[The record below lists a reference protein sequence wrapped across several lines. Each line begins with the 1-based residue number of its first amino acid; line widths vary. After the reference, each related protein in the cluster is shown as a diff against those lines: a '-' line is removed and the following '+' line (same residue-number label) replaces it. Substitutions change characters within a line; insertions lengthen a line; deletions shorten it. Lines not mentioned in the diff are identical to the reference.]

1 MAEQYHGFWD
11 GGALYGQVEFNRY
24 FDRIYESGVSVRADG
39 SMEYEV
45 KKASATTL
53 TVAGDSFAII
63 KGFYRYTP
71 ADMTVTVPAGNR
83 RDRVVIKM
91 DKTRRMVYEPQL
103 KQGTASTPPAL
114 QRDNNVWEI
123 SLAQITVNTSG
134 IVSVTNERTDKN
146 LCGAIRPKNLS
157 EFNDWMKQI
166 QSTWSSLIAG
176 YDSTFNGKMNGYD
189 TTFNNWF
196 EQIQGKTWRETYIQ
210 DASAEPDDAPDGSI
224 WIALNS
230 N

>member
-11 GGALYGQVEFNRY
+11 GGALYGQAEFNRY
-24 FDRIYESGVSVRADG
+24 FDRIYESGVGVRADG

-71 ADMTVTVPAGNR
+71 ADMTITVPAGNR
-83 RDRVVIKM
+83 KDRVVIKM
-91 DKTRRMVYEPQL
+91 DKTRRTVYEPQL
-103 KQGTASTPPAL
+103 KQGTTSTPPAL

-123 SLAQITVNTSG
+123 SLAQITVNASG
-134 IVSVTNERTDKN
+134 IVSVANERTDKN

-157 EFNDWMKQI
+157 EFNDWMEGLKQLANTLLNDI
-166 QSTWSSLIAG
+166 QVR
-176 YDSTFNGKMNGYD
+176 FD
-189 TTFNNWF
+189 TWF
-196 EQIQGKTWRETYIQ
+196 EGAQGRTPREIFVQ
-210 DASAEPDDAPDGSI
+210 DANTEPENPSEGAL
-224 WIALNS
+224 WIALNPD
-230 N
+230 

>member
-11 GGALYGQVEFNRY
+11 GGALYGQAEFNRY
-24 FDRIYESGVSVRADG
+24 FDRIYESGVGVRADG

-63 KGFYRYTP
+63 KGFDRYTP
-71 ADMTVTVPAGNR
+71 ADMTITVPAGNR
-83 RDRVVIKM
+83 KDRVVIKM
-91 DKTRRMVYEPQL
+91 DKTRRTVYEPQL
-103 KQGTASTPPAL
+103 KQGTTSTPPAL

-123 SLAQITVNTSG
+123 SLAQITVNASG

-157 EFNDWMKQI
+157 EFNDWMEGLKQLANTLLNDI
-166 QSTWSSLIAG
+166 QVR
-176 YDSTFNGKMNGYD
+176 FD
-189 TTFNNWF
+189 TWF
-196 EQIQGKTWRETYIQ
+196 EGAQGRTPREIFVQ
-210 DASAEPDDAPDGSI
+210 DANTEPENPSEGAL
-224 WIALNS
+224 WIALNPD
-230 N
+230 

>member
-11 GGALYGQVEFNRY
+11 GGALYGQAEFNRY
-24 FDRIYESGVSVRADG
+24 FDRIYESGVGVRADG

-83 RDRVVIKM
+83 KDRVVIKM

-134 IVSVTNERTDKN
+134 IVSVTNERTDKT

-157 EFNDWMKQI
+157 EFNDWMEGLKQLANTLLNDI
-166 QSTWSSLIAG
+166 QVR
-176 YDSTFNGKMNGYD
+176 FD
-189 TTFNNWF
+189 TWF
-196 EQIQGKTWRETYIQ
+196 EGAQGRTPREIFVQ
-210 DASAEPDDAPDGSI
+210 DANTEPENSSEGAL
-224 WIALNS
+224 WIALNPD
-230 N
+230 

>member
-71 ADMTVTVPAGNR
+71 ADMTINVPAGNR
-83 RDRVVIKM
+83 KDRVVIKM
-91 DKTRRMVYEPQL
+91 DKTRRTVYEPQL
-103 KQGTASTPPAL
+103 KQGTASAPPAL

-134 IVSVTNERTDKN
+134 IVSIANERTDKT

-157 EFNDWMKQI
+157 EFNDWMNGLKQLANTLLNDI
-166 QSTWSSLIAG
+166 QVR
-176 YDSTFNGKMNGYD
+176 FD
-189 TTFNNWF
+189 TWF
-196 EQIQGKTWRETYIQ
+196 EGAQGRTPREIFMQ
-210 DASAEPDDAPDGSI
+210 DANIEPENPSEGAL
-224 WIALNS
+224 WIALDPV
-230 N
+230 

>member
-83 RDRVVIKM
+83 KDRVVIKM

-114 QRDNNVWEI
+114 QRDNNIWEI
-123 SLAQITVNTSG
+123 SLAQIAVNASG
-134 IVSVTNERTDKN
+134 IVSVTNERTDKT

-157 EFNDWMKQI
+157 EFNDWMNGLKQLANTLLNDI
-166 QSTWSSLIAG
+166 QVRFDTWFAG
-176 YDSTFNGKMNGYD
+176 A
-189 TTFNNWF
+189 
-196 EQIQGKTWRETYIQ
+196 QGRTPREIFMQ
-210 DASAEPDDAPDGSI
+210 DANTEPENPSEGAL
-224 WIALNS
+224 WIALNP
-230 N
+230 

>member
-11 GGALYGQVEFNRY
+11 GGALYGQAEFNRY

-71 ADMTVTVPAGNR
+71 ADMTITVPAGNR
-83 RDRVVIKM
+83 KDRVVIKM
-91 DKTRRMVYEPQL
+91 DKTRRTVYEPQL
-103 KQGTASTPPAL
+103 KQGTTSTPPAL

-123 SLAQITVNTSG
+123 SLAQITVNASG

-157 EFNDWMKQI
+157 EFNDWMEGLKQLANTLLNDI
-166 QSTWSSLIAG
+166 QVR
-176 YDSTFNGKMNGYD
+176 FD
-189 TTFNNWF
+189 TWF
-196 EQIQGKTWRETYIQ
+196 EGAQGRTPREIFVQ
-210 DASAEPDDAPDGSI
+210 DANTEPEDPSEGAL
-224 WIALNS
+224 WIALNPD
-230 N
+230 

>member
-71 ADMTVTVPAGNR
+71 ADMTINVPAGNR
-83 RDRVVIKM
+83 KDRVVIKM

-134 IVSVTNERTDKN
+134 IVSITNERTDKT

-157 EFNDWMKQI
+157 EFNDWMEGLKQLANTLLNDI
-166 QSTWSSLIAG
+166 QVR
-176 YDSTFNGKMNGYD
+176 FD
-189 TTFNNWF
+189 TWF
-196 EQIQGKTWRETYIQ
+196 EGAQGRTPREIFVQ
-210 DASAEPDDAPDGSI
+210 DANTEPENPSEGAL
-224 WIALNS
+224 WIALDPV
-230 N
+230 

>member
-11 GGALYGQVEFNRY
+11 GGALYGQAEFNRY
-24 FDRIYESGVSVRADG
+24 FDRIYESGVGVRADG

-83 RDRVVIKM
+83 KDRVVIKM

-134 IVSVTNERTDKN
+134 IVSVTNERTDKT

-157 EFNDWMKQI
+157 EFNDWMEGLKQLANTLLNDI
-166 QSTWSSLIAG
+166 QVR
-176 YDSTFNGKMNGYD
+176 FD
-189 TTFNNWF
+189 TWF
-196 EQIQGKTWRETYIQ
+196 EGAQGRTPREIFVQ
-210 DASAEPDDAPDGSI
+210 DANTEPEDPSEGAL
-224 WIALNS
+224 WIALNPD
-230 N
+230 

>member
-45 KKASATTL
+45 KKASSTTL
-53 TVAGDSFAII
+53 TVVGDSFAIL

-71 ADMTVTVPAGNR
+71 ADMTITVPAGNR
-83 RDRVVIKM
+83 KDRVVIKM
-91 DKTRRMVYEPQL
+91 DKARRMVYEPQL

-114 QRDNNVWEI
+114 QRDNNAWEI

-134 IVSVTNERTDKN
+134 IVSVTNERTDKT

-157 EFNDWMKQI
+157 EFNDWMETLKSTANVMLTTI
-166 QSTWSSLIAG
+166 QNRF
-176 YDSTFNGKMNGYD
+176 DE
-189 TTFNNWF
+189 WF
-196 EQIQGKTWRETYIQ
+196 EGAQGRTPREIFIQEN
-210 DASAEPDDAPDGSI
+210 EPENPSEGAI
-224 WIALNS
+224 WI
-230 N
+230 

>member
-45 KKASATTL
+45 KKASSTTL
-53 TVAGDSFAII
+53 TVVGDSFAIL

-71 ADMTVTVPAGNR
+71 ADMTITVPAGNR
-83 RDRVVIKM
+83 KDRVVIKM

-123 SLAQITVNTSG
+123 SLAQITVNVSG
-134 IVSVTNERTDKN
+134 IVSVTNERTDKT

-157 EFNDWMKQI
+157 EFNDWMETLKSTANVMLTTI
-166 QSTWSSLIAG
+166 QNRF
-176 YDSTFNGKMNGYD
+176 DE
-189 TTFNNWF
+189 WF
-196 EQIQGKTWRETYIQ
+196 EGAQGRTPREIFIQENEPETPSEG
-210 DASAEPDDAPDGSI
+210 AI
-224 WIALNS
+224 WI
-230 N
+230 

>member
-11 GGALYGQVEFNRY
+11 GGALYGQAEFNRY
-24 FDRIYESGVSVRADG
+24 FDRIYESGVGVRADG

-71 ADMTVTVPAGNR
+71 ADMTITVPAGNR
-83 RDRVVIKM
+83 KDRVVIKM

-134 IVSVTNERTDKN
+134 IVSVTNERTDKT

-157 EFNDWMKQI
+157 EFNDWMNGLKQLANTLLNDI
-166 QSTWSSLIAG
+166 QVR
-176 YDSTFNGKMNGYD
+176 FD
-189 TTFNNWF
+189 TWF
-196 EQIQGKTWRETYIQ
+196 EGAQGRTPREIFVQ
-210 DASAEPDDAPDGSI
+210 DANTEPENSSEGAL
-224 WIALNS
+224 WIALNPG
-230 N
+230 

>member
-11 GGALYGQVEFNRY
+11 GGALYGQAEFNRY
-24 FDRIYESGVSVRADG
+24 FDRIYESGVGVRADG

-71 ADMTVTVPAGNR
+71 ADMTITVPAGNR
-83 RDRVVIKM
+83 KDRVVIKM

-134 IVSVTNERTDKN
+134 IVSVTNERTDKT

-157 EFNDWMKQI
+157 EFNDWMNGLKQLANTLLNDI
-166 QSTWSSLIAG
+166 QVR
-176 YDSTFNGKMNGYD
+176 FD
-189 TTFNNWF
+189 TWF
-196 EQIQGKTWRETYIQ
+196 EGAQGRTPREIFVR
-210 DASAEPDDAPDGSI
+210 DANTEPENSSEGAL
-224 WIALNS
+224 WIALNPG
-230 N
+230 

>member
-11 GGALYGQVEFNRY
+11 GGALYGQAEFNRY
-24 FDRIYESGVSVRADG
+24 FDRIYESGVGVRADG

-71 ADMTVTVPAGNR
+71 ADMTITVPAGNR
-83 RDRVVIKM
+83 KDRVVIKM
-91 DKTRRMVYEPQL
+91 DKTRRTVYEPQL
-103 KQGTASTPPAL
+103 KQGTTSTPPAL

-123 SLAQITVNTSG
+123 SLAQITVNASG

-157 EFNDWMKQI
+157 EFNDWMEGLKQLANTLLNDI
-166 QSTWSSLIAG
+166 QVR
-176 YDSTFNGKMNGYD
+176 FD
-189 TTFNNWF
+189 TWF
-196 EQIQGKTWRETYIQ
+196 EGAQGRTPREIFVQ
-210 DASAEPDDAPDGSI
+210 DANTEPENPSEGAL
-224 WIALNS
+224 WIALNPD
-230 N
+230 

>member
-71 ADMTVTVPAGNR
+71 ADMTITVPAGNR
-83 RDRVVIKM
+83 KDRVVIKM
-91 DKTRRMVYEPQL
+91 DKTRRTVYEPQL
-103 KQGTASTPPAL
+103 KQGTTSTPPAL

-123 SLAQITVNTSG
+123 SLAQITVNASG

-157 EFNDWMKQI
+157 EFNDWMEGLKQLANTLLNDI
-166 QSTWSSLIAG
+166 QVR
-176 YDSTFNGKMNGYD
+176 FD
-189 TTFNNWF
+189 TWF
-196 EQIQGKTWRETYIQ
+196 EGAQGRTPREIFVQ
-210 DASAEPDDAPDGSI
+210 DANTEPENPSEGAL
-224 WIALNS
+224 WIALNPD
-230 N
+230 